1 MADSL
6 VAFFKDG
13 GIFLFDE
20 GDPASEATFYKLEDL
35 MGEPEG
41 ADITELSLDE
51 EGTLSIYYDGSVM
64 DEETAKQKYGKG
76 LFVKSI

>member
-6 VAFFKDG
+6 ITFFKDG

-20 GDPASEATFYKLEDL
+20 ADPASEATFYKLEDL

-41 ADITELSLDE
+41 ADITETSIDE
-51 EGTLSIYYDGSVM
+51 EGTLCIYYDSSVM
-64 DEETAKQKYGKG
+64 DEETAKQKYSNGQ
-76 LFVKSI
+76 FVKSI